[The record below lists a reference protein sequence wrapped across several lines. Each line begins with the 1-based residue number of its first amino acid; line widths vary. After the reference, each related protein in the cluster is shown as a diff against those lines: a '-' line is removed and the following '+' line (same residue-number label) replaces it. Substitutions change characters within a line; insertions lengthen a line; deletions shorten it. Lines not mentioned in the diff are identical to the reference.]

1 MEKKHNDNELTGS
14 FALNALGDT
23 EREDLLRQAGES
35 ATVRDEI
42 DDLQQTAALLGLST
56 DPVDPPPRVKA
67 RLMDAI
73 RSTEQLPAVPPSAPA
88 QAADESRAATATHA
102 AATPVPPTE
111 PPASSGP
118 GKTAQRFFAL
128 AAGVLLLAA
137 GGLGAMVL
145 NQNAQQQELEQR
157 LDALAS
163 RQDELIQILAAADM
177 QSKSQTMDN
186 GATVTLSY
194 SAAEGLMAVTTAGM
208 PELPSDKGYELW
220 LISADGAASA
230 GMLSGTEADGM
241 NMISG
246 SMEGVTHFGIT
257 VEPSS
262 GSDSPTTEPIMVQ
275 EL

>member
-1 MEKKHNDNELTGS
+1 MENKHNDNELAGS
-14 FALNALGDT
+14 FSLNALGDT

-42 DDLQQTAALLGLST
+42 DELQQTAALLGLST

-67 RLMDAI
+67 RLMDTI
-73 RSTEQLPAVPPSAPA
+73 RTTEQLP
-88 QAADESRAATATHA
+88 
-102 AATPVPPTE
+102 PVPPPET
-111 PPASSGP
+111 PAAP
-118 GKTAQRFFAL
+118 GTGRTVQRFFAL

-137 GGLGAMVL
+137 GGLGAVVL
-145 NQNAQQQELEQR
+145 NQNTQQRELEQR
-157 LDALAS
+157 LDALSS
-163 RQDELIQILAAADM
+163 RQDELIQILASADV

-194 SAAEGLMAVTTAGM
+194 SATAGMMAVATAGM
-208 PELPSDKGYELW
+208 PELPSNMGYELW

-230 GMLSGTEADGM
+230 GMLGGTEADGVK
-241 NMISG
+241 MISG

-257 VEPSS
+257 VEPST